1 MRTLDDAQS
10 RWAAT
15 LKNAG
20 NFPQLQHAVR
30 YNGPLSPCITGLR
43 SVCWKAFLLLQD
55 VEPSDWPRQVSEL
68 RSFYSQRQDH
78 FLRFIKHPEEL
89 AKVAV
94 DPLTDDPESPWNTV
108 RQDEIVRAEIAQDV
122 RRLPDEPFY
131 HEERTQTLIID
142 ALFVYCKLHPNSG
155 GYRQGMH
162 ELLAPMAYVI
172 NQDALDREAIA
183 ASGEPVDET
192 MLGMLDSSFIEHDTF
207 ALFSKIMEK
216 AKSFYEVKDSISKAA
231 LASASRD
238 RVESSAIV
246 EKSKYIH
253 EVCLAKVDPE
263 LAHHLKDIEILPQ
276 IFLIRWIRLLFGRE
290 FPFDEMLVLWDTIFA
305 VDPSLSLIDL
315 ICVAMLLRIRWS
327 LLEADYSVCLQLLLK
342 YPAPEAPHGP
352 HTFVDD
358 AVYLRTH
365 LNVSGGVSLLLKY
378 TGKMP
383 STTQSASSSRP
394 TTPMGQAFSSFRSRT
409 KGGHSPIPSASRF
422 IQQQGGVEAL
432 FQGAAKSVLE
442 RGEKL
447 GINQAVRDAM
457 GDIKRN
463 MQGLNEVR
471 YTPRTARQLLG
482 DDSATQA
489 IAALEQRNRLL
500 ANMLD
505 ETVTSLRSLAASNLD
520 DKVKTLELIEV
531 AAAKIQFV
539 KVYLEDPTMEVPELE
554 GFTSPPP
561 EESRAENS
569 MDVEPGGKAAAEAAA
584 AAENVAVA
592 IKTLSLAGPGK
603 AKTPPTSTSP
613 LPEPMDTAQDAPA
626 AKPSEHPSM
635 SISSPISGN
644 RAAKSQER
652 PQPPIPTRS
661 TLAQSSFSWM
671 LEPDQSPHTAS
682 PPQLP
687 KSSSGGAHR
696 KKPSGNISRE
706 RNAFLFGEVVADA
719 DDQAKPIKSDDIFG
733 LQPIEKPKSPFA

>member
-1 MRTLDDAQS
+1 MRTLDEAQT
-10 RWAAT
+10 RWAET

-20 NFPQLQHAVR
+20 DFSELQHAVR
-30 YNGPLSPCITGLR
+30 YNGPSSPCITGCR

-55 VEPSDWPRQVSEL
+55 VEPSDWLRQVSEL
-68 RSFYSQRQDH
+68 RNFYSQRRDH
-78 FLRFIKHPEEL
+78 FLKFIKHPEEL

-108 RQDEIVRAEIAQDV
+108 RQDEIIRAEIAQDV

-131 HEERTQTLIID
+131 HEDRTQTLIID

-162 ELLAPMAYVI
+162 ELLAPIAYVI
-172 NQDALDREAIA
+172 NQDALDREVITSDSQA
-183 ASGEPVDET
+183 VDET

-231 LASASRD
+231 LASASKD

-246 EKSKYIH
+246 EKSKFIH

-263 LAHHLKDIEILPQ
+263 LANHLKDIEILPQ

-290 FPFDEMLVLWDTIFA
+290 FPFNELLVLWDTLFA
-305 VDPSLSLIDL
+305 VDSSLSLIDL

-352 HTFVDD
+352 HTFVED
-358 AVYLRTH
+358 AMYLRTH

-394 TTPMGQAFSSFRSRT
+394 TTPMGQAFSSFRNRT
-409 KGGHSPIPSASRF
+409 KGGQSPIPSASRF

-432 FQGAAKSVLE
+432 FQGAAKSMLE

-457 GDIKRN
+457 GDIRRN

-471 YTPRTARQLLG
+471 YTPRTTRQLLG

-489 IAALEQRNRLL
+489 IAALEQRNKLL

-505 ETVTSLRSLAASNLD
+505 ETVTSLRSLATSNLG
-520 DKVKTLELIEV
+520 DKVKILELVEV
-531 AAAKIQFV
+531 AAAKVQFV
-539 KVYLEDPTMEVPELE
+539 KVYLEDPTIEVPDLE

-561 EESRAENS
+561 EEAGGENS
-569 MDVEPGGKAAAEAAA
+569 MDVEPDGKASLEAVV
-584 AAENVAVA
+584 AAENVAGA
-592 IKTLSLAGPGK
+592 ISTLSLADQGK
-603 AKTPPTSTSP
+603 AKSPASISP
-613 LPEPMDTAQDAPA
+613 LPELMDTAQDAPA
-626 AKPSEHPSM
+626 DNPVEHPSVTV
-635 SISSPISGN
+635 SSPKFGTSSPK
-644 RAAKSQER
+644 RKER

-671 LEPDQSPHTAS
+671 LEPDQSAQSAS
-682 PPQLP
+682 PPQMP

-696 KKPSGNISRE
+696 KRPSGNISRE
-706 RNAFLFGEVVADA
+706 RNAFLFGEVVADS
-719 DDQAKPIKSDDIFG
+719 DDQTKPIKSDDIFG
-733 LQPIEKPKSPFA
+733 LQPMEKPKSPFA

>member
-1 MRTLDDAQS
+1 MRALDDAQS
-10 RWAAT
+10 RWAET

-20 NFPQLQHAVR
+20 NFPELQHAVR

-55 VEPSDWPRQVSEL
+55 VEPSDWSRQVSEL

-78 FLRFIKHPEEL
+78 FLKFIKHPEEL

-108 RQDEIVRAEIAQDV
+108 RQDEIIRAEIAQDV

-162 ELLAPMAYVI
+162 ELLAPIAYVI

-183 ASGEPVDET
+183 ASGQPVDET

-207 ALFSKIMEK
+207 ALFSKIMEN

-263 LAHHLKDIEILPQ
+263 LANHLKDIEILPQ

-394 TTPMGQAFSSFRSRT
+394 TTPMGQAFSSFRNRT

-500 ANMLD
+500 ASMLD
-505 ETVTSLRSLAASNLD
+505 ETVTSLRSLATSNLD
-520 DKVKTLELIEV
+520 DKVKTLELVEV
-531 AAAKIQFV
+531 AAAKVQFV

-561 EESRAENS
+561 EESRGENS
-569 MDVEPGGKAAAEAAA
+569 MDVEPGGEAAAEAAA
-584 AAENVAVA
+584 AAENVAGA
-592 IKTLSLAGPGK
+592 ITTLSLADPGK
-603 AKTPPTSTSP
+603 TKTPPASTSP

-626 AKPSEHPSM
+626 AKPSEHPSV
-635 SISSPISGN
+635 SVSSPIPGSH
-644 RAAKSQER
+644 AAKSQER

>member
-1 MRTLDDAQS
+1 MRTLDEAQA
-10 RWAAT
+10 RWAET

-20 NFPQLQHAVR
+20 SFSELQNAVR
-30 YNGPLSPCITGLR
+30 YNGPSSPCITGFR

-55 VEPSDWPRQVSEL
+55 VDPADWLYGVTEL
-68 RSFYSQRQDH
+68 RSYYSQRRDH
-78 FLRFIKHPEEL
+78 FLKFIKHPEEL
-89 AKVAV
+89 AKVAI

-108 RQDEIVRAEIAQDV
+108 RQDEIIRAEIAQDV

-131 HEERTQTLIID
+131 HESRTQTLIID

-162 ELLAPMAYVI
+162 ELLAPIAYVV
-172 NQDALDREAIA
+172 NQDALDREAV
-183 ASGEPVDET
+183 ASSGQPADET
-192 MLGMLDSSFIEHDTF
+192 MVGMLDSSFVEHDTF
-207 ALFSKIMEK
+207 ALFSKVMEK
-216 AKSFYEVKDSISKAA
+216 AKSFYEVKDSVSKAA
-231 LASASRD
+231 LASVSKD
-238 RVESSAIV
+238 RVETSAIV
-246 EKSKYIH
+246 EKSKFIH

-263 LAHHLKDIEILPQ
+263 LASHLKDIEILPQ

-290 FPFDEMLVLWDTIFA
+290 FPFDELLVLWDTLFA

-342 YPAPEAPHGP
+342 YPAPDAPHGP

-358 AVYLRTH
+358 AMYLKTH

-383 STTQSASSSRP
+383 SRTQSAASSRP
-394 TTPMGQAFSSFRSRT
+394 TTPISQAFSSFRSRT
-409 KGGHSPIPSASRF
+409 KGGQSPIPSASRF
-422 IQQQGGVEAL
+422 IQQQGGMEAL
-432 FQGAAKSVLE
+432 FQGAAKSMLE

-457 GDIKRN
+457 GDIRKN

-482 DDSATQA
+482 DDSAAQA
-489 IAALEQRNRLL
+489 IAALEQRNKLL

-505 ETVTSLRSLAASNLD
+505 ETVTSLRSLGTSNLD
-520 DKVKTLELIEV
+520 DKVKTLELVEV

-539 KVYLEDPTMEVPELE
+539 KVYLEDPTIEVPDLE

-561 EESRAENS
+561 EEARGENS
-569 MDVEPGGKAAAEAAA
+569 MDVDPDGKAALEATS
-584 AAENVAVA
+584 AAENVAGA
-592 IKTLSLAGPGK
+592 ISTLSLAGQGK
-603 AKTPPTSTSP
+603 AISPASTSP
-613 LPEPMDTAQDAPA
+613 LPEPMDTTQDEPA
-626 AKPSEHPSM
+626 GKPAEHPSVTK
-635 SISSPISGN
+635 SSPKLGTPP
-644 RAAKSQER
+644 RKSKER

-671 LEPDQSPHTAS
+671 LEPDQSAQSAS
-682 PPQLP
+682 PPQMP

-706 RNAFLFGEVVADA
+706 RNAFLFGEVVADS
-719 DDQAKPIKSDDIFG
+719 DDHTKPIKSDDIFG
-733 LQPIEKPKSPFA
+733 LQPMEKNKSPFA

>member
-1 MRTLDDAQS
+1 MRTLDEAQT
-10 RWAAT
+10 RWAET

-20 NFPQLQHAVR
+20 TFSELQNAVR
-30 YNGPLSPCITGLR
+30 YNGPSSPCITGCR

-55 VEPSDWPRQVSEL
+55 VNPSDWLHGVSEL
-68 RSFYSQRQDH
+68 RSYYSQRRDH
-78 FLRFIKHPEEL
+78 FLKFIKHPEEL
-89 AKVAV
+89 AKVAI

-108 RQDEIVRAEIAQDV
+108 RQDESIRAEIAQDV

-162 ELLAPMAYVI
+162 ELLAPIAYVI
-172 NQDALDREAIA
+172 NQDALDREAIVS
-183 ASGEPVDET
+183 SGQPADET
-192 MLGMLDSSFIEHDTF
+192 MVGMLDSSFIEHDTF
-207 ALFSKIMEK
+207 ALFSKLMEK
-216 AKSFYEVKDSISKAA
+216 AKSFYEVKDSVSKAA
-231 LASASRD
+231 LASVSKD

-246 EKSKYIH
+246 EKSKFIH

-263 LAHHLKDIEILPQ
+263 LANHLKDIEILPQ

-290 FPFDEMLVLWDTIFA
+290 FPFDKLLVLWDTLFA

-342 YPAPEAPHGP
+342 YPAPDAPHGP

-358 AVYLRTH
+358 AMYLKTH
-365 LNVSGGVSLLLKY
+365 LSVSGGISLLLKY

-383 STTQSASSSRP
+383 STTQSATSSRP
-394 TTPMGQAFSSFRSRT
+394 TTPISQAFSSFRNRT
-409 KGGHSPIPSASRF
+409 KGAQSPIPSASRF

-432 FQGAAKSVLE
+432 FQGAAKSMLE

-457 GDIKRN
+457 GDIRKN

-471 YTPRTARQLLG
+471 YASRTARQQLLG

-489 IAALEQRNRLL
+489 ISALEQRNKLL

-505 ETVTSLRSLAASNLD
+505 ETVTSLRSLATSNLD
-520 DKVKTLELIEV
+520 DKVKTLELVEV
-531 AAAKIQFV
+531 AAAKVQFV
-539 KVYLEDPTMEVPELE
+539 KVYLEDPTIEVPDLE

-561 EESRAENS
+561 EEVRGENS
-569 MDVEPGGKAAAEAAA
+569 MDVDPDDKAALEAAA
-584 AAENVAVA
+584 AAENVAGV
-592 IKTLSLAGPGK
+592 ISTLTLADQRK
-603 AKTPPTSTSP
+603 ATLPASTSP
-613 LPEPMDTAQDAPA
+613 VPESMDTTQDAPA
-626 AKPSEHPSM
+626 DKPAEHPSVT
-635 SISSPISGN
+635 SSPKLGIPP
-644 RAAKSQER
+644 RKPKER

-671 LEPDQSPHTAS
+671 LEPDQSAQSAS
-682 PPQLP
+682 PPQMP
-687 KSSSGGAHR
+687 KSSSGGTHR

-706 RNAFLFGEVVADA
+706 RNAFLFGEVVADS
-719 DDQAKPIKSDDIFG
+719 DDHTKPIKSDDIFG
-733 LQPIEKPKSPFA
+733 LQPMEKHKSPFA

>member
-1 MRTLDDAQS
+1 MRTLDEAQT
-10 RWAAT
+10 RWAETVKHAGH
-15 LKNAG
+15 LSDLQNA
-20 NFPQLQHAVR
+20 VK
-30 YNGPLSPCITGLR
+30 YNGPSSPCISGHR
-43 SVCWKAFLLLQD
+43 SICWKAFLLMQD
-55 VEPSDWPRQVSEL
+55 DPTSDWLHRLSES
-68 RSFYSQRQDH
+68 RSFYSERRDH
-78 FLRFIKHPEEL
+78 FLKFIKHPEEL
-89 AKVAV
+89 AKVAI
-94 DPLTDDPESPWNTV
+94 DPLTDDPKSPWNTV
-108 RQDEIVRAEIAQDV
+108 RQDEIIRAEIAQDV

-131 HEERTQTLIID
+131 QEEQTQTMIID

-162 ELLAPMAYVI
+162 ELLAPIAFVV
-172 NQDALDREAIA
+172 NKDALDGVAT
-183 ASGEPVDET
+183 SSNGTSVDET
-192 MLGMLDSSFIEHDTF
+192 MLGMLDSSFIEHDAF

-216 AKSFYEVKDSISKAA
+216 ARSFYEVQDSISKAA
-231 LASASRD
+231 LASASKE
-238 RVESSAIV
+238 RVETSAIV
-246 EKSKYIH
+246 EKSKHIH
-253 EVCLAKVDPE
+253 EVLLAKVDPE
-263 LAHHLKDIEILPQ
+263 LASHLKDIDILPQ

-290 FPFDEMLVLWDTIFA
+290 FPFDEMLVLWDTLFA

-342 YPAPEAPHGP
+342 YPAPDVPHGP

-394 TTPMGQAFSSFRSRT
+394 TTPMGQAFSSFRNRT
-409 KGGHSPIPSASRF
+409 KGGQSPIPSASRF

-471 YTPRTARQLLG
+471 YPPRMAKHLLG
-482 DDSATQA
+482 DDSAAQA
-489 IAALEQRNRLL
+489 IAAIEQRNKLL

-505 ETVTSLRSLAASNLD
+505 ETVTSLRSLATTNLE
-520 DKVKTLELIEV
+520 DKVKTLELVEV
-531 AAAKIQFV
+531 AAAKVQFV
-539 KVYLEDPTMEVPELE
+539 KVYLEDPTIEVPNLE

-561 EESRAENS
+561 EEANNETLMEIDANDSA
-569 MDVEPGGKAAAEAAA
+569 VLGAAVAAES
-584 AAENVAVA
+584 VAGV
-592 IKTLSLAGPGK
+592 ISTLSLEDQE
-603 AKTPPTSTSP
+603 KTRSPTSKSAIP
-613 LPEPMDTAQDAPA
+613 DIMDIAQEEPADKPA
-626 AKPSEHPSM
+626 EHPSALV
-635 SISSPISGN
+635 SSPKADAP
-644 RAAKSQER
+644 RVKPLER

-671 LEPDQSPHTAS
+671 LEPDQSAQTAS
-682 PPQLP
+682 PPKLP

-706 RNAFLFGEVVADA
+706 RNAFLFGEVVADS
-719 DDQAKPIKSDDIFG
+719 DDQTLPIKSDDIFG
-733 LQPIEKPKSPFA
+733 LQPMDKPKSPFP

>member
-1 MRTLDDAQS
+1 MRALDDAQS
-10 RWAAT
+10 RWAET

-20 NFPQLQHAVR
+20 NFPELQHAVR

-55 VEPSDWPRQVSEL
+55 VEPSDWSRQVSEL

-78 FLRFIKHPEEL
+78 FLKFIKHPEEL

-108 RQDEIVRAEIAQDV
+108 RQDEIIRAEIAQDV

-162 ELLAPMAYVI
+162 ELLAPIAYVI

-183 ASGEPVDET
+183 SSGEPVDET

-263 LAHHLKDIEILPQ
+263 LANHLKDIEILPQ

-290 FPFDEMLVLWDTIFA
+290 FPFDEMLVLWDTIFS

-365 LNVSGGVSLLLKY
+365 LNISGGVSLLLKY

-394 TTPMGQAFSSFRSRT
+394 TTPMGQAFSSFRNRT

-500 ANMLD
+500 ASMLD
-505 ETVTSLRSLAASNLD
+505 ETVTSLRSLATSNLD
-520 DKVKTLELIEV
+520 DKVKTLELVEV
-531 AAAKIQFV
+531 AAAKVQFV

-561 EESRAENS
+561 EESRGENS

-584 AAENVAVA
+584 AAENVAGA
-592 IKTLSLAGPGK
+592 ITTLSLADPGK

-626 AKPSEHPSM
+626 AKPSEHPSV
-635 SISSPISGN
+635 SVSSPISGN
-644 RAAKSQER
+644 HAAKSQER

>member
-1 MRTLDDAQS
+1 MRTLDEAQK
-10 RWAAT
+10 RWTET
-15 LKNAG
+15 LKHAG
-20 NFPQLQHAVR
+20 NLSDLQNAVR
-30 YNGPLSPCITGLR
+30 YNGPSSPCISGLR
-43 SVCWKAFLLLQD
+43 SICWKAFLLMPD
-55 VEPSDWPRQVSEL
+55 VPSSDWVPQLAES
-68 RSFYSQRQDH
+68 RSFYLERRDH
-78 FLRFIKHPEEL
+78 FLKFIKHPEEL
-89 AKVAV
+89 AQVAI
-94 DPLTDDPESPWNTV
+94 DPLTDDPKSPWNTV
-108 RQDEIVRAEIAQDV
+108 RQDEIIRAEIAQDV

-131 HEERTQTLIID
+131 QEEQTQTMIID

-162 ELLAPMAYVI
+162 ELLAPILFVV
-172 NQDALDREAIA
+172 NKDALDAAAI
-183 ASGEPVDET
+183 SPIGTNVDT
-192 MLGMLDSSFIEHDTF
+192 KMLAMLDSLYVEHDAF
-207 ALFSKIMEK
+207 ALFSKIMER
-216 AKSFYEVKDSISKAA
+216 ARAFYEVQDSISRAA
-231 LASASRD
+231 MSSASKD
-238 RVESSAIV
+238 RVETSAIV
-246 EKSKYIH
+246 EKSKHIH

-263 LAHHLKDIEILPQ
+263 LANHLKDIEILPQ

-290 FPFDEMLVLWDTIFA
+290 FPFDETLVLWDTLFA

-358 AVYLRTH
+358 AMYLKTH

-394 TTPMGQAFSSFRSRT
+394 TTPMGQAFSSFRNRT
-409 KGGHSPIPSASRF
+409 KGGQSPIPSASRF

-471 YTPRTARQLLG
+471 YPPRMARQLLG
-482 DDSATQA
+482 DDSAAQA
-489 IAALEQRNRLL
+489 IAAIEQRNKLL

-505 ETVTSLRSLAASNLD
+505 ETVTSLRSLATTNLE
-520 DKVKTLELIEV
+520 DKVKTLELVEV
-531 AAAKIQFV
+531 AAAKVQFV
-539 KVYLEDPTMEVPELE
+539 KVYLEDPTIEVPNLE

-561 EESRAENS
+561 EEANTETLMEIDANDSA
-569 MDVEPGGKAAAEAAA
+569 VLGAAVAAESMAG
-584 AAENVAVA
+584 V
-592 IKTLSLAGPGK
+592 ISTLSLDEHE
-603 AKTPPTSTSP
+603 KTKPPTSKTAIP
-613 LPEPMDTAQDAPA
+613 DVMDTTQEAPA
-626 AKPSEHPSM
+626 DKPAEHPSALV
-635 SISSPISGN
+635 SSPKADAP
-644 RAAKSQER
+644 RVKPLER

-671 LEPDQSPHTAS
+671 LEPDQSAQSAS
-682 PPQLP
+682 PPKLP

-706 RNAFLFGEVVADA
+706 RNAFLFGEVVADSE
-719 DDQAKPIKSDDIFG
+719 DQTMPIKSDDIFG
-733 LQPIEKPKSPFA
+733 LQPMDKPKSPFP